1 MKWSMLAACCLI
13 SMIVCT
19 GSVSVFA
26 AEPEKNEQIEQQR
39 SALRTMAEE
48 TLNRLYEM
56 QPSAQKAIATSAG
69 YAVFS
74 NFGMKIFFMGGGSG
88 KGVAVARET
97 GEETFMKMVE
107 VQAGLGM
114 GVKKFRLV
122 WVFMGRTEL
131 TSFIDSG
138 FQVSGQGTAAAQV
151 GDEGDAL
158 AGALSVMPGVY
169 LYQLTDDGL
178 AMELTVKGTKYFK
191 DNSLN

>member
-1 MKWSMLAACCLI
+1 MRWFKAAAGCLVF
-13 SMIVCT
+13 MIVCS
-19 GSVSVFA
+19 GSMSAFA
-26 AEPEKNEQIEQQR
+26 AKSEKKEKIEQQR
-39 SALRTMAEE
+39 AALRTMADEV
-48 TLNRLYEM
+48 LQRLYKV
-56 QPSAQKAIATSAG
+56 QPSARSAIEKSAG

-74 NFGMKIFFMGGGSG
+74 NFGMKILFMGGGSG
-88 KGVAVARET
+88 KGIAVAKET
-97 GEETFMKMVE
+97 GEETFMKMLE

-122 WVFMGRTEL
+122 WVFMDQSGL
-131 TSFIDSG
+131 TTFIDSG
-138 FQVSGQGTAAAQV
+138 FQVSGQGTAAAQL

-191 DNSLN
+191 DDSLN

>member
-1 MKWSMLAACCLI
+1 MRMLTAAACCLI
-13 SMIVCT
+13 FMILSTTSM
-19 GSVSVFA
+19 SAFA
-26 AEPEKNEQIEQQR
+26 AEPEKKEKIEQQR
-39 SALRTMAEE
+39 AALRTMADE
-48 TLNRLYEM
+48 TLQRLYVL
-56 QPSAQKAIATSAG
+56 QPSAKTAIDKSSG

-88 KGVAVARET
+88 KGIAVVKET

-122 WVFMGRTEL
+122 WVFMDQSGLNT
-131 TSFIDSG
+131 FIDSG
-138 FQVSGQGTAAAQV
+138 FQVSGQGTAAVQV

-191 DNSLN
+191 DDSLN